1 MKLKGSIFITVIGAA
16 IVMLGLLLM
25 SRMSAALPGVLIG
38 LGSGALGAGL
48 SGVLTSA
55 LSRKYP
61 DMARKTVEQQ
71 DERNIAISN
80 RAKARA
86 YDLMVYVF
94 GALMIACA
102 LMNADMTIILMLV
115 GAYLVVVACRIVFAA
130 HYEKIM

>member
-48 SGVLTSA
+48 SGVLTST

-115 GAYLVVVACRIVFAA
+115 GAYLVVVACRIGFAV